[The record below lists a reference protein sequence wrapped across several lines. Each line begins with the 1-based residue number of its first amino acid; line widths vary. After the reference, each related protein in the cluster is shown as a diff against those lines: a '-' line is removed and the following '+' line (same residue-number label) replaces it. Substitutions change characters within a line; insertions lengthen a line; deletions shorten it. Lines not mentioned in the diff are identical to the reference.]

1 MDNYNDIEKE
11 VAEKLQKLASDI
23 KKPSHEAIKADI
35 KKKLKY
41 INKPIQK

>member
-1 MDNYNDIEKE
+1 MDNYNNIEKE
-11 VAEKLQKLASDI
+11 TAEKLQKLVDDI
-23 KKPSHEAIKADI
+23 KKPFHEAIKVDI